1 MLIYI
6 DQLNRSVEVSR
17 IPERIVSL
25 VPSQTELL
33 FDLGLE
39 ERVIAI
45 TKFCIHPNKWFRN
58 KQRIGGTKDFN
69 IELIHSLQPDLILA
83 NKEENT
89 EDGLSILMKKYP
101 VWISDIKNIDD
112 ATSMINEIGIITNTT
127 LKSTDL
133 NSEIHKN
140 FRLLSNFISKD
151 RLIKNRVAYLIWQ
164 QPFISIGE
172 DTFIC
177 EMLKSCSL
185 HSVFEQKHRYP
196 ETTIE
201 ELKTLNID
209 YLFLSSEPFPFKEK
223 HKFMFEELLPGIEVV
238 LVDGEYFSWYGSR
251 LKNAPSYFQ
260 TLLSQLKNR
269 N

>member
-1 MLIYI
+1 MSIYI
-6 DQLNRSVEVSR
+6 DQLNRQVT
-17 IPERIVSL
+17 IPAFPERIISL

-89 EDGLSILMKKYP
+89 EDGLNILMKNYP
-101 VWISDIKNIDD
+101 VWISDIKNLGD

-127 LKSTDL
+127 LKSTEL
-133 NSEIHKN
+133 NNAIHRN

-151 RLIKNRVAYLIWQ
+151 KLTKNRVAYLIWQ
-164 QPFISIGE
+164 QPFISVGK
-172 DTFIC
+172 DTFIS

-185 HSVFEQKHRYP
+185 HPVFEHKYRYP
-196 ETTIE
+196 ETSIE
-201 ELKTLNID
+201 ELKALDID
-209 YLFLSSEPFPFKEK
+209 FLFLSSEPFPFKEK
-223 HKFMFEELLPGIEVV
+223 HKFALEELFPEIEVV

>member
-1 MLIYI
+1 MPVYI
-6 DQLNRSVEVSR
+6 DQLNRFVEV
-17 IPERIVSL
+17 PAFPKRIVSL

-39 ERVIAI
+39 DRVIGI
-45 TKFCIHPNKWFRN
+45 TKFCIHPNKWYRN
-58 KQRIGGTKDFN
+58 KQHIGGTKDIN
-69 IELIHSLQPDLILA
+69 IELINSLQPDLILA

-89 EDGLSILMKKYP
+89 KEGLTILMKKFP
-101 VWISDIKNIDD
+101 VWISDIKNLDD
-112 ATSMINEIGIITNTT
+112 ATSMIKEIGSITNTT

-133 NSEIHKN
+133 NNEIYKN
-140 FRLLSNFISKD
+140 FNLLSNFMSKD

-177 EMLKSCSL
+177 EMLKSCLL
-185 HSVFEQKHRYP
+185 HPVFEQKNRYP
-196 ETTIE
+196 QTTIE
-201 ELKTLNID
+201 ELKALNID
-209 YLFLSSEPFPFKEK
+209 FLFLSSEPFPFKEK
-223 HKFMFEELLPGIEVV
+223 HKFALEELLPEIEVV
-238 LVDGEYFSWYGSR
+238 LVDGEFFSWYGSR
-251 LKNAPSYFQ
+251 LINAPSYFQ